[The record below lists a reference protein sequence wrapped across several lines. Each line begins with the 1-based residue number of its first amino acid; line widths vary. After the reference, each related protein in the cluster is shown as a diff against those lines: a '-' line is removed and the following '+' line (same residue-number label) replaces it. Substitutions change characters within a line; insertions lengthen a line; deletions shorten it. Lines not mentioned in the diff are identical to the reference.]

1 MAEVVSIGVA
11 DDTASTGVGV
21 GITGSVGVGLFTG
34 MGVSLATETMS
45 LSTVTALVSA
55 DGDATTLSFSS
66 VGDETGTHVVA
77 GVPVGADA
85 GVGMGWCYA
94 GVGSHKCMGLRS
106 SGDTEWEH

>member
-1 MAEVVSIGVA
+1 MA

-34 MGVSLATETMS
+34 MGVSLATETIS
-45 LSTVTALVSA
+45 LSTDTAFVSA

-77 GVPVGADA
+77 GVPVGAGA
-85 GVGMGWCYA
+85 GMGWCYA